1 MTNIC
6 ENIECFINNLEELK
20 KIGLNGKEKIQNYF
34 NLEKQQ
40 SDRLKFINKFI
51 DLDYNEEENNY

>member
-1 MTNIC
+1 
-6 ENIECFINNLEELK
+6 LDKLK
-20 KIGLNGKEKIQNYF
+20 EIGLNGNVKIQDYF
-34 NLEKQQ
+34 DLEKQQ